1 MMKRQGRCDARV
13 ANACLSRAEGCKV
26 GHEYNDVLG
35 IMFTVST
42 RTCLR
47 NYIHNPTVIGVK

>member
-1 MMKRQGRCDARV
+1 MKRQGRCDARV